1 MNGNSVSTPTTLAGD
16 ALEVKPKTVVAT
28 ATARVERKGSQGS
41 GKTVS
46 VSTLS
51 YSSSLYA
58 SALADVPA
66 IENEA
71 DQYTDQLSKSTI

>member
-16 ALEVKPKTVVAT
+16 ALEVKPKTVV

-66 IENEA
+66 IENKA

>member
-1 MNGNSVSTPTTLAGD
+1 MNANLVSTPTTLAGD
-16 ALEVKPKTVVAT
+16 ALEVKPKTVV

-66 IENEA
+66 IENKA